1 MAVEVTPRA
10 VEVLKR
16 AFELGRMDPS
26 QVGVRVSV
34 ATGLRGEEVR
44 TGFAEEPEPDE
55 TIVEAGG
62 IRLFVATKLS
72 ERGAVIDVAA
82 EHDQIVVR

>member
-26 QVGVRVSV
+26 RVGVRVSV
-34 ATGLRGEEVR
+34 AKGLRGEEVR
-44 TGFAEEPEPDE
+44 TGFAEGPEPDE
-55 TIVEAGG
+55 TTVESDG
-62 IRLFVATKLS
+62 IMLFVAAVLA

-82 EHDQIVVR
+82 EHDQITVR

>member
-10 VEVLKR
+10 IEVLKR

-26 QVGVRVSV
+26 RVGVRVSV
-34 ATGLRGEEVR
+34 AKSLRGEEVR
-44 TGFAEEPEPDE
+44 TGFAEQPEPDE
-55 TIVEAGG
+55 TTIETDG
-62 IRLFVATKLS
+62 IRLFVAAELA

-82 EHDQIVVR
+82 EHDQITVR